1 MSTTAVSAEFRRK
14 RSRVDP
20 SSEQQF
26 GGSSSSLPE
35 EMIFEIL
42 TRLPVKTLMRFKSV
56 SKSWNS
62 IITHSSFADAHRS
75 RSPSPNRAVVIMD
88 PDPSLTFAGRES
100 PSHFFYAD
108 LNKVYKKKGSSTVDV
123 SLHLSVPENLKYF
136 GVTNTVNGLVCFY
149 KRNVSKMLNIAT
161 REIVDLPDSNY
172 AYKHCVYHLGFD
184 PADKSYK
191 LLKICPVYEDFD
203 EDDDE
208 EDDAEA
214 FEEREILPIRNMECE
229 ILTLGKDNSWRIIP
243 PPPCPIR
250 RHCLCVKDGFLYWKF
265 IFNLRIPKN
274 SGIDRK
280 RFFIAFN
287 LATERFQNLPNLS
300 PKHLAL
306 NLPNFG
312 TNLALVRQKSVFAY
326 GRRRTEWLISSHFNQ
341 ESGLWSKINRYMLP
355 FDHDCRIGILPEG
368 KVLMYS
374 SFPRMMFLID
384 DHKKKKGERVAVEKI
399 FINHVGGIRIGLCR
413 LCLYEENLISLK
425 HLINNM

>member
-1 MSTTAVSAEFRRK
+1 MFQETMSTAAVSAEFRRK
-14 RSRVDP
+14 RSKIDP
-20 SSEQQF
+20 ISEQQS

-42 TRLPVKTLMRFKSV
+42 TRLPVKSLMRFKSV

-62 IITHSSFADAHRS
+62 IIAHPSLADAHRS
-75 RSPSPNRAVVIMD
+75 RSPSPNRALLIMD
-88 PDPSLTFAGRES
+88 TDPSLTFAGRES

-136 GVTNTVNGLVCFY
+136 GVTNIVNGLVCFY

-203 EDDDE
+203 DDD
-208 EDDAEA
+208 EA
-214 FEEREILPIRNMECE
+214 FEEDEILPVRNLECE

-265 IFNLRIPKN
+265 LFNPRIPKN
-274 SGIDRK
+274 SGIGE

-287 LATERFQNLPNLS
+287 LATERFQNLRNLN

-306 NLPNFG
+306 NLPNLG
-312 TNLALVRQKSVFAY
+312 TNVGLVRQKSVFAN
-326 GRRRTEWLISSHFNQ
+326 GRRPREWVISSHLNQ
-341 ESGLWSKINRYMLP
+341 EWGLWSKINGYMLP
-355 FDHDCRIGILPEG
+355 FDEDCRVGSLPECR
-368 KVLMYS
+368 VLMYGEK
-374 SFPRMMFLID
+374 MMFLID
-384 DHKKKKGERVAVEKI
+384 DHKKKKGGRVVVEKI
-399 FINHVGGIRIGLCR
+399 LINKIGGIRIGGGR
-413 LCLYEENLISLK
+413 ICLYEENLISLK
-425 HLINNM
+425 HLISKM